1 MTINDPQTIIW
12 TMAPEI
18 VVALT
23 AFLVMALDLR
33 KQPNPRAQGMVAV
46 FGLLAAAIST
56 VPDWIDTTSAEG
68 LARPLEPLWGGIFV
82 ADPLSVV
89 FRALA
94 CLTGAVILLFSIDPV
109 DSEREHPGE
118 FFTLVPFIVLG
129 LMIAVSTK
137 ELLTFFLAFELMS
150 LPLYLMAA
158 WGKYR
163 KGSAEAGLKY
173 FLTGAVSSAVMLY
186 GISLV
191 FGSVGTTFFEQMA
204 PRYEALGAAPH
215 AFVLGAMMILAGL
228 CFKIAAAP
236 FHMWSPDVIEGAPRP
251 AAMFISTAPKAAMIA
266 VLLRLYWGSFA
277 LQGRD
282 FRLADVWIILFAAMA
297 ILSMFWGN
305 LVALAQTDI
314 KRLMA
319 YSGIAQ
325 IGYTLLGV
333 MAASR
338 YGAAGDGA
346 AAAIYYTV
354 VYSFANLAAW
364 GVIVLYGWRTGSDR
378 IQDYAGMARRS
389 PFLAFA
395 MMLAF
400 MSLAGVPPLAGFVGK
415 FYLFRAV
422 WEAQQSYW
430 WLILIGIVNSVIS
443 LYYYFGILKPVY
455 FGTPADDAP
464 IAVPWRFKAGLVA
477 CLLVVVVLGMW
488 PGLTR
493 MTLEAGA
500 AAIALPPTQ

>member
-1 MTINDPQTIIW
+1 MTNALTMLQA
-12 TMAPEI
+12 MAPEV
-18 VVALT
+18 VVACT

-33 KQPNPRAQGMVAV
+33 RDPKPRAQGLVAL
-46 FGLLAAAIST
+46 FGLLAAALATI
-56 VPDWIDTTSAEG
+56 PDWLDTAPTNEA
-68 LARPLEPLWGGIFV
+68 LTLWGGIFV

-94 CLTGAVILLFSIDPV
+94 CVTGALVLLFSLDPV
-109 DSEREHPGE
+109 EAERQHPGD
-118 FFTLVPFIVLG
+118 FVTLVPFVVLG
-129 LMIAVSTK
+129 LMLSVSTA
-137 ELLTFFLAFELMS
+137 ELLTFFLAFEILS

-158 WGKYR
+158 WHKR
-163 KGSAEAGLKY
+163 ERASAEAGLKY
-173 FLTGAVSSAVMLY
+173 FVTGAVSSAVMLY

-191 FGSVGTTFFEQMA
+191 FGTVGTTFFLEIPA
-204 PRYEALGAAPH
+204 KYEALSAPPQ
-215 AFVLGAMMILAGL
+215 AFVLGCLMLLGGL

-236 FHMWSPDVIEGAPRP
+236 FHMWAPDVYQGAPRP
-251 AAMFISTAPKAAMIA
+251 AGMFISTAPKAAMVA
-266 VLLRLYWGSFA
+266 VLLRLFCATLAIQS
-277 LQGRD
+277 RD
-282 FRLADVWIILFAAMA
+282 FRLAEVFVVLFAALA

-333 MAASR
+333 LATSR
-338 YGAAGDGA
+338 AGAGGEGA
-346 AAAIYYTV
+346 AAAIYYV
-354 VYSFANLAAW
+354 VIYSFANLAAW

-378 IQDYAGMARRS
+378 IQDYAGLARRS

-395 MMLAF
+395 MLISF
-400 MSLAGVPPLAGFVGK
+400 LSLAGAPPLAGFVGK

-422 WEAQQSYW
+422 WEAQHAWW
-430 WLILIGIVNSVIS
+430 WLVLIGILNSVIS
-443 LYYYFGILKPVY
+443 LYYYFGVLKPVY
-455 FGTPADDAP
+455 FSAPQGDDSP
-464 IAVPWRFKAGLVA
+464 LPVPWKFRTGLVF
-477 CLLVVVVLGMW
+477 CLLVVVVLGLC

-500 AAIALPPTQ
+500 AVLPLPGGQ